1 MYWFSL
7 AAGAF
12 LMLLISL
19 AAYLIIRHREKIAA
33 RPAAFFRPL
42 KAHLLIADTL
52 RLLKASIRTFDP
64 EPEMNWRIRVMRIL
78 TAQLLEVQQKLRL
91 QPWRTQALLSQPQ
104 LLMLAQPPVHDGSCS
119 ASDLLDALSA
129 AESPLSASVIAAFPL
144 STALVICQKL
154 QKTFCCLLSDEQER
168 RIARK
173 LLHRLHHTAE
183 PTRLLKKTHL
193 GSAGQACLL
202 SALCTDEL
210 QPLLSAYTKQLQ
222 AQGINAAELSRTDAQ
237 QQLRLTDEIRQCS
250 DMLLCLNRLDWLPH
264 CASADPLHSLL
275 CTEASGTYV
284 QMDVQSQLQLRL
296 CAEAF
301 SRHAHLPAEHILRHA
316 LELSQQAE
324 KDAVERY
331 IGFWLQ
337 DAGGAR
343 RLLQSLQSR
352 RGWCYPLT
360 VNHSILEQLFLWTAG
375 GIAGFLFLHT
385 RGPVVMLPF
394 FLLAAGSL
402 LRRIVF
408 SVRKPP
414 LPAMKLT
421 SLSGNLR
428 TLVVVPAILHD
439 PHEAIHT
446 VRQLKVFMKTLK
458 DADADF
464 LLLGDFA
471 PGMTAVSS
479 SDASIIQAAMSA
491 VHALEE
497 DKRVFY
503 LQRARTWDGRRRCY
517 CPRGGQQGAVSELC
531 RLIVHGEC
539 RDVIAAS
546 TVEPAGLERKYAY
559 VLPLSP
565 DCRLAPGSFEKLL
578 RCITHPLCTRRAI
591 SGGWRGFSILT
602 PENTRR
608 YEGVGLI
615 RPDVFL
621 EATDC
626 LADDLQD
633 ADALLGALAGHAAV
647 PGTYLQ
653 RPDETLTWDSRY
665 ASVHRAWR
673 LWQWQLPHVQTAAGL
688 IRNPL
693 SYLARF
699 QLREGLRDSLV
710 PLARCLLILY
720 SAVFQRWLTLLLALA
735 SPELLSSLYRPRDFL
750 HAICHLALL
759 PTKMTVQLCAIWDA
773 VRGPHRKQRAWL
785 SAEVWAQGLAA
796 TILTALGLAFPGF
809 AVPSLALGILFACFP
824 LAHKYMDAPVF
835 PSDGLEEPQEV
846 LLDSLAAST
855 WQYFD
860 TAASAQHALP
870 TAAIQH
876 DPPLGASPSTTP
888 EAIAA
893 SLLALV
899 CTKELGYL
907 SAPDAAKRIQ
917 SMTKQLF
924 SLPMPLGIPCSSYAL
939 PSLTILDASAQAGPT
954 GFYLAAL
961 MTTAQALRC
970 WLPELPDALHGISS
984 KMEQLIQQID
994 LSALYDPDTGLFHRS
1009 IDENGQGTDDVSVFT
1024 DEALLL
1030 SLAAC
1035 ARGMIPPSHFQQLQ
1049 QPCVRRSGVLLPLSM
1064 HGDAVAHLMPALFF
1078 PIDENT
1084 ACAYLRQLRQ
1094 SGRDNLWGQSACACW
1109 KFDPQL
1115 RYQRD
1120 HFGVAS
1126 AALSAAAFAPVFT
1139 PYAAALC
1146 LPFMPREAA
1155 DCLLQ
1160 FQAKGALGPL
1170 GFADAIDL
1178 TQGASLVKLQDTFH
1192 QGVILLSL
1200 AHLLA
1205 DAPIQRYFTSLPEVE
1220 ACLPLLKT
1228 AAMPITL
1235 PALQPHRHTP
1245 VPDHASEH
1253 CIDAMRTPC
1262 CTALLGDAVFSIA
1275 ANAAQFSDIRC
1286 GDIPLTQ
1293 EAPPDEPHGLQ
1304 LYLKDEGRVYRL
1316 GDPRLGGDAVFAA
1329 GEVRYEQL
1337 TGSLKAELIVM
1348 ADSVRQQALH
1358 ILVITNLSTSD
1369 RSIEAASFL
1378 LPGLGVPADTLE
1390 AARPEPGKLC
1400 LLARGCDRGL
1410 YHTIS
1415 ASVPPYK
1422 LHACTDAVS
1431 FLGRN
1436 GTLHCPASLEHAS
1449 ADICLASGSPCLS
1462 FRGQFQLGGRGQ
1474 ITLWFTTAMTET
1486 TPPSLT
1492 ELSGLRSL
1500 CAMQQ
1505 TAAAASIP
1513 ISAAQ
1518 TKLASVCY
1526 PLFKSAKCPIL
1537 HLSGADR
1544 QALED
1549 LQTVLRWYQ
1558 LHGYAPSLQV
1568 VCEDS
1573 LITEI
1578 QQLYE
1583 GFLPEDNLVFISPED
1598 AANHPLA
1605 WHLHANRPLAEQLF
1619 SVQPAYP
1626 ESVSAGK
1633 APVPALLPE
1642 QALIHAGSYGGFDPD
1657 TGDYIIQLKPGEA
1670 TPAAWTNRHHT
1681 KVYTE
1686 STDESGLQSPF
1697 AEQVFLQLE
1706 DETWLSPF
1714 SPELPRSVRMAAAHT
1729 SWEAWSD
1736 TLDVRL
1742 TAACIPAH
1750 RCAQRILRL
1759 RNATDAVI
1767 TVTVY
1772 VAAKLSDEG
1781 APLRCEP
1788 GIVMTNSAELT
1799 SQAWLAG
1806 EGWEARRIH
1815 SFGMTGPALCGQAD
1829 AAGGTTAFLT
1839 HRLQLA
1845 PHASGKAVWLSGFA
1859 RDPEAVKRTLVQV
1872 QSAGASALLRSA
1884 QLQLSRQLDRL
1895 TVTTP
1900 EDTFDRLFNSILPRQ
1915 AVQTEDWLRIAALI
1929 QLDAQAAKRT
1939 ILQTALHSS
1948 QQQIWLPLLL
1958 LTDEYV
1964 RVTKDDAILDATLP
1978 SRDST
1983 LLTWFRHELESGD
1996 PKQITASNTPP
2007 NAVFL
2012 LALAAKAMNRLQP
2025 DEAMQALSRQL
2036 LNTADTHLWHTD
2048 HYGTPLC
2055 LTTQCLA
2062 MLAFGPNHRTRQA
2075 LERCWST
2082 LYDRPHGLIRRMETA
2097 DLPPLPG
2104 SPENGGMK
2112 TVDAVLTLHALFAA
2126 GRHEDAFELLRALN
2140 PLHHTDTP
2148 QRTAVFRCAPYL
2160 LHGGMYA
2167 APLEAGQ
2174 AAADGGDQAASLL
2187 YACIVK
2193 HIFGLRRH
2201 GSSLRLS
2208 PCVPA
2213 DWEDFTLTLREGS
2226 TTWRISA
2233 DRRLTAAS
2241 LDGDEISPAEIKLI
2255 DDGGIHQIRLPLT

>member
-19 AAYLIIRHREKIAA
+19 AAYLIIRHREEIAV

-52 RLLKASIRTFDP
+52 RLLKVSIHSLDQ
-64 EPEMNWRIRVMRIL
+64 EPETSWSLRVMRQL
-78 TAQLLEVQQKLRL
+78 TAQLLELRRKLSL
-91 QPWRTQALLSQPQ
+91 QPWRTQAMLSQPQ
-104 LLMLAQPPVHDGSCS
+104 LLLLAQHPAHEGKCS
-119 ASDLLDALSA
+119 TADLLAALA
-129 AESPLSASVIAAFPL
+129 ASEAPLSPSVIAAFPVT
-144 STALVICQKL
+144 TALVVCQRLHKAL
-154 QKTFCCLLSDEQER
+154 CRLLSDEQER
-168 RIARK
+168 RRARR
-173 LLHRLHHTAE
+173 LLHKLQHTAE
-183 PTRLLKKTHL
+183 PVRMLKKTRL
-193 GSAGQACLL
+193 GLAGQACLI
-202 SALCTDEL
+202 STLCTEEL
-210 QPLLSAYTKQLQ
+210 QPILTAYRKQLQ
-222 AQGINAAELSRTDAQ
+222 AQGIHDAELSLTDAQ
-237 QQLRLTDEIRQCS
+237 QQLWLADEIRQCA
-250 DMLLCLNRLDWLPH
+250 DLLVHLGRLDWLPH

-275 CTEASGTYV
+275 CTEASGIYV
-284 QMDVQSQLQLRL
+284 QMDDQSQLQLRL

-301 SRHAHLPAEHILRHA
+301 SQQAHLPAERILRHA

-324 KDAVERY
+324 KDAVERHV
-331 IGFWLQ
+331 GFWLQ
-337 DAGGAR
+337 DAGGTR
-343 RLLQSLQSR
+343 RLLQSLRSR
-352 RGWCYPLT
+352 RSWLYLLT
-360 VNHSILEQLFLWTAG
+360 GNRSALEQLFLWTAS
-375 GIAGFLFLHT
+375 GIAGFLFLHS

-394 FLLAAGSL
+394 FLLAVGSL

-421 SLSGNLR
+421 ALSGNLR

-446 VRQLKVFMKTLK
+446 VRQLKVFMKALK

-479 SDASIIQAAMSA
+479 SDASIIQAAISA
-491 VHALEE
+491 VHALGEN
-497 DKRVFY
+497 KRVFY

-546 TVEPAGLERKYAY
+546 TVEPASLERKYAY

-565 DCRLAPGSFEKLL
+565 GSRLAPGSFEKLL
-578 RCITHPLCTRRAI
+578 RCITHPLCTRRAT

-626 LADDLQD
+626 LAGDLQD
-633 ADALLGALAGHAAV
+633 ADALLGALAGHVAV

-653 RPDETLTWDSRY
+653 RPDEAMTWDSRY

-693 SYLARF
+693 SNLARF
-699 QLREGLRDSLV
+699 HLREGLRNSLV
-710 PLARCLLILY
+710 PLARCSLILY
-720 SAVFQRWLTLLLALA
+720 SALFQRWPTLLLALA
-735 SPELLSSLYRPRDFL
+735 SPELLSSLFSPRDFL
-750 HAICHLALL
+750 HAICHLALF
-759 PTKMTVQLCAIWDA
+759 PTQMTVQLCAIWDA
-773 VRGPHRKQRAWL
+773 VRGQYRKQHAWL

-809 AVPSLALGILFACFP
+809 AVPSFAFGILFACFP

-835 PSDGLEEPQEV
+835 PSEGLEEAQEV

-855 WQYFD
+855 WQYFS
-860 TAASAQHALP
+860 TAASPQHVLP
-870 TAAIQH
+870 YAAIQH

-893 SLLALV
+893 SLLAHV
-899 CTKELGYL
+899 CAKELGFL
-907 SAPDAAKRIQ
+907 SAPDAAERIQ
-917 SMTKQLF
+917 GTAKQLF
-924 SLPMPLGIPCSSYAL
+924 SLPMPLGIPGSSYAL
-939 PSLTILDASAQAGPT
+939 PSLTILDASAKAGPT

-984 KMEQLIQQID
+984 ELEQLTQRLD

-1009 IDENGQGTDDVSVFT
+1009 IDENGQGTDDVSVIT

-1049 QPCVRRSGVLLPLSM
+1049 QPCIRHSGVLLPLSL
-1064 HGDAVAHLMPALFF
+1064 HGDATAHLMPSLFF
-1078 PIDENT
+1078 PIDEN
-1084 ACAYLRQLRQ
+1084 AAFAFLRQLRQ
-1094 SGRDNLWGQSACACW
+1094 SGRDGLWGQSDCACW
-1109 KFDPQL
+1109 TFDPQL

-1120 HFGVAS
+1120 HFGAAS
-1126 AALSAAAFAPVFT
+1126 AALTATTSAPVFT
-1139 PYAAALC
+1139 PYAAALG
-1146 LPFMPREAA
+1146 LPFIPREAA
-1155 DCLLQ
+1155 ACLLQ

-1170 GFADAIDL
+1170 GFAEAIDL
-1178 TQGASLVKLQDTFH
+1178 TQGMSLVKLQDTFH
-1192 QGVILLSL
+1192 QGLILLSL
-1200 AHLLA
+1200 THLLA
-1205 DAPIQRYFTSLPEVE
+1205 DAPIQRYFTGLPEVE

-1235 PALQPHRHTP
+1235 PALQPRRRTP
-1245 VPDHASEH
+1245 APDHASEH

-1262 CTALLGDAVFSIA
+1262 CTALLGDAAFCIA
-1275 ANAAQFSDIRC
+1275 ANAAHFSDIRC
-1286 GDIPLTQ
+1286 GEIPLTQ

-1304 LYLKDEGRVYRL
+1304 IYLKDEGRVYRL
-1316 GDPRLGGDAVFAA
+1316 GDPRLGGDTVFAA
-1329 GEVRYEQL
+1329 GEVRYEQQ
-1337 TGSLKAELIVM
+1337 TGSLKAELIVT

-1378 LPGLGVPADTLE
+1378 QPGLGVPADTLE

-1410 YHTIS
+1410 YHTINT
-1415 ASVPPYK
+1415 SVPPYK

-1449 ADICLASGSPCLS
+1449 ADICPASVSPCLS
-1462 FRGQFQLGGRGQ
+1462 FRSQFQLGGRGQ
-1474 ITLWFTTAMTET
+1474 ITLWFTTSMTET
-1486 TPPSLT
+1486 TPPALT

-1505 TAAAASIP
+1505 TAAAASIS

-1526 PLFKSAKCPIL
+1526 PLFSSAKRPIL
-1537 HLSGADR
+1537 HLSGTNC

-1549 LQTVLRWYQ
+1549 LLAVLRWYQ
-1558 LHGYAPSLQV
+1558 LHGYAPGLPIA
-1568 VCEDS
+1568 CEEP
-1573 LITEI
+1573 LIAEI
-1578 QQLYE
+1578 RAKCE
-1583 GFLPEDNLVFISPED
+1583 GLLPEDSLVFISPED
-1598 AANHPLA
+1598 AARHPLA
-1605 WHLHANRPLAEQLF
+1605 WHLDADKSLSEQLF
-1619 SVQPAYP
+1619 TMHDAYP
-1626 ESVSAGK
+1626 DAVTAGK
-1633 APVPALLPE
+1633 APVPALLPV
-1642 QALIHAGSYGGFDPD
+1642 QTLIHAGPYGGFDPD
-1657 TGDYIIQLKPGEA
+1657 TGDYIIQLKPGET

-1681 KVYTE
+1681 RAYAE
-1686 STDESGLQSPF
+1686 SIDECGLRSPF
-1697 AEQVFLQLE
+1697 EEQIFLQLE
-1706 DETWLSPF
+1706 DGTWLSPF
-1714 SPELPRSVRMAAAHT
+1714 SPELPRSVRMAEAHT

-1736 TLDVRL
+1736 TLDIRL
-1742 TAACIPAH
+1742 SAACMPAH

-1759 RNATDAVI
+1759 RNATDAAI

-1788 GIVMTNSAELT
+1788 GIVMTNSAGLT

-1815 SFGMTGPALCGQAD
+1815 GFGMTGPALCGQAD
-1829 AAGGTTAFLT
+1829 SAGGTTAFLT

-1845 PHASGKAVWLSGFA
+1845 PHASGKAVWLSGIA

-1872 QSAGASALLRSA
+1872 RSTGASALLRSA

-1915 AVQTEDWLRIAALI
+1915 AVKTQDWMRIAALI

-1964 RVTKDDAILDATLP
+1964 RITKDDAILDATLP

-1983 LLTWFRHELESGD
+1983 LLTWFRHELESVD
-1996 PKQITASNTPP
+1996 PNQITACNTPP

-2012 LALAAKAMNRLQP
+2012 LALAAQAMNRLQP
-2025 DEAMQALSRQL
+2025 DEAMQALARQL
-2036 LNTADTHLWHTD
+2036 LNTADTLLWYTD

-2062 MLAFGPNHRTRQA
+2062 MLAFGPNHRTHQA
-2075 LERCWST
+2075 MERCWST
-2082 LYDRPHGLIRRMETA
+2082 LYDRPHGLIRSMDAA
-2097 DLPPLPG
+2097 DVPPLPG

-2112 TVDAVLTLHALFAA
+2112 TVDAVLTLYALFAA
-2126 GRHEDAFELLRALN
+2126 GRDEDAFELLRALN

-2167 APLEAGQ
+2167 APLEAGR
-2174 AAADGGDQAASLL
+2174 AVPDGGDQAASLL

-2193 HIFGLRRH
+2193 HILGLRRH

-2213 DWEDFTLTLREGS
+2213 DWEEFTLTLREGS

-2233 DRRLTAAS
+2233 DRRLTAAT
-2241 LDGDEISPAEIKLI
+2241 LDGDEIKPEEIRLI
-2255 DDGGIHQIRLPLT
+2255 DDGGIHQIRLPLK